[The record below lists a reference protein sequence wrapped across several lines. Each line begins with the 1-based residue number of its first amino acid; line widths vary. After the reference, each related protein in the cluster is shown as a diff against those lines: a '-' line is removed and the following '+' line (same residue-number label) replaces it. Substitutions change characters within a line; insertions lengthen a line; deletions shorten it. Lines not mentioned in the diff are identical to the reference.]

1 MKIGLSSASFYPN
14 TNTEDSFEVMKSLG
28 FSDGEIFLNSF
39 CEYEK
44 EFVDILL
51 EKKVEYK
58 FNIMSVHAFGSVFEP
73 YLFDDYQR
81 RRTDFRK
88 VFKAVC
94 KAGKALGAKYYTFH
108 GIRLANLKEIN
119 RKFILDIYNEL
130 TYEASEIGITLSQ
143 ENVSWCMSAMPEYLN
158 ILKEGCRYPLS
169 FTLDIKQAYKAGM
182 DPLSYIDI
190 MGNSL
195 GNIHINDKDGKNIC
209 LLPGKGNVDYH
220 RLLKKLSGNSYNGDM
235 IIEVYNSN
243 YSSINELTEAK
254 QYIKCISD
262 LYF

>member
-14 TNTEDSFEVMKSLG
+14 TNTEDSFEVMNTLG

-51 EKKVEYK
+51 KKKEEYN
-58 FNIMSVHAFGSVFEP
+58 FNILSIHAFGSVFEP

-81 RRTDFRK
+81 RRKDLRK

-94 KAGKALGAKYYTFH
+94 KAGVALGAKYYTFH
-108 GIRLANLKEIN
+108 GIRLANLSQLNK
-119 RKFILDIYNEL
+119 KFILDIYNEL
-130 TYEASEIGITLSQ
+130 TYEASEIGLTMSQ
-143 ENVSWCMSAMPEYLN
+143 ENVSWCMSASPEFIS

-169 FTLDIKQAYKAGM
+169 FTLDIKQAYKAST
-182 DPLSYIDI
+182 DPFSYIDI
-190 MGNSL
+190 MGESL
-195 GNIHINDKDGKNIC
+195 GNIHINDKDEQNTC

-220 RLLKKLSGNSYNGDM
+220 RLFKKLCANNYNGDM

-243 YSSINELTEAK
+243 YSSANELTIAK
-254 QYIKCISD
+254 HYIKSISD